1 MESEPNQ
8 PNPGNTRELNL
19 QRSAEQ
25 FMVGMQRH
33 FDMLAFNQAS
43 RQMVSEKA
51 YQEKVEAAGMVPIP
65 KFHQNFEQM
74 QAYSRDL
81 MTTQVMNDNL
91 NLAVSCLHQVHL
103 FLVLIRAQKTNG
115 QLSPEV
121 QKRAQGEHQN
131 FMRMPLDQKFNHLE
145 QEFGIMAELEDG
157 VLALSKVL
165 QILTRQRG
173 VVKEDQTEENG
184 ELVLELKEAPSFSTA
199 ADLGQKLRELT
210 TVNKSFRVGDKVQL
224 SDVELQQLLFATA
237 AFAHQMFSS
246 VARYAKDQGL
256 GGAPGG
262 GAAGGP
268 V

>member
-1 MESEPNQ
+1 
-8 PNPGNTRELNL
+8 
-19 QRSAEQ
+19 
-25 FMVGMQRH
+25 
-33 FDMLAFNQAS
+33 
-43 RQMVSEKA
+43 
-51 YQEKVEAAGMVPIP
+51 
-65 KFHQNFEQM
+65 
-74 QAYSRDL
+74 
-81 MTTQVMNDNL
+81 
-91 NLAVSCLHQVHL
+91 
-103 FLVLIRAQKTNG
+103 
-115 QLSPEV
+115 
-121 QKRAQGEHQN
+121 
-131 FMRMPLDQKFNHLE
+131 
-145 QEFGIMAELEDG
+145 MAELEDG